1 MTVAKQHISSA
12 SLTGPYWAD
21 INFSPLLA
29 IPDVRPSASGSAC
42 LLGVVRTQM
51 PPAEGLCINPLVDQ
65 YSVIQKHCHLDR
77 KAGPESDAWVVPSL
91 SLPHFC
97 TGIH

>member
-29 IPDVRPSASGSAC
+29 IPDVRPSASAC
-42 LLGVVRTQM
+42 LLGVVRAHMHLAKGPNIDPLWSAHNQSFRSHCQM
-51 PPAEGLCINPLVDQ
+51 
-65 YSVIQKHCHLDR
+65 DR
-77 KAGPESDAWVVPSL
+77 KAEPQSDAWVAPSL
-91 SLPHFC
+91 TLPHV
-97 TGIH
+97 GIGFS